1 MKGNSENIDNFFRS
15 KMDSYGEI
23 PEAAVW
29 EGISEKLG
37 HNKKKKLIIFMS
49 KVAAGM
55 LLVVS
60 LGLGYYLLN
69 KKSSLDY
76 VESIELTREPEYNKT
91 VTETDKTM
99 AATDKTV
106 AASDETIKATDNT
119 VAASDKTIKTTDNTV
134 AASDKT
140 IKATDNTIT
149 VSDKPMAAIDKTITV
164 SDKPMAATNKTDG
177 FESEEILES
186 RYSEEADI
194 AEKEYTEK
202 SEQSGLAEKYEEVPD
217 SEISLVQK
225 EIAGEGESEIIIAS
239 EFEQQDNEKSRDVIS
254 RLQSKYLSKLDNS
267 NSGDLL
273 LAERHNEKPAEANIE
288 FSDYGEEY
296 NIDDTQDKSWENQW
310 AVGGQ
315 LAPLYSYRNF
325 ASDYLSD
332 YVKDQINSNESGVI
346 AYAMGVNVAVTP
358 GKRLSIQSGIYYS
371 KYGQHT
377 DVLNITSN
385 NPEPSSWDQPEEEYG
400 TSSILFSNSTG
411 TVATSR
417 GDQLSFI
424 GTYNSGLNDKRD
436 LMSNQL
442 NTSDINSN
450 STATQYFE
458 YLEIPIV
465 IKYKLIDRKI
475 DLNILGGLSTNFL
488 IGNDIYLDEGD
499 GDHKY
504 GETINI
510 SSTNYSSSIGMGL
523 EYPVLSNFIVNV
535 EPKFK
540 YYLNPID
547 KKPSY
552 NIHPYSIGIFT
563 GISYIF

>member
-91 VTETDKTM
+91 VTETDKT
-99 AATDKTV
+99 
-106 AASDETIKATDNT
+106 IKATD
-119 VAASDKTIKTTDNTV
+119 KTV

-149 VSDKPMAAIDKTITV
+149 VSDKPME
-164 SDKPMAATNKTDG
+164 ATNKTDG

-217 SEISLVQK
+217 SETSLVQK

-325 ASDYLSD
+325 ASDCLSD

-371 KYGQHT
+371 KYG
-377 DVLNITSN
+377 
-385 NPEPSSWDQPEEEYG
+385 
-400 TSSILFSNSTG
+400 
-411 TVATSR
+411 
-417 GDQLSFI
+417 
-424 GTYNSGLNDKRD
+424 
-436 LMSNQL
+436 
-442 NTSDINSN
+442 
-450 STATQYFE
+450 
-458 YLEIPIV
+458 
-465 IKYKLIDRKI
+465 
-475 DLNILGGLSTNFL
+475 
-488 IGNDIYLDEGD
+488 
-499 GDHKY
+499 
-504 GETINI
+504 
-510 SSTNYSSSIGMGL
+510 
-523 EYPVLSNFIVNV
+523 
-535 EPKFK
+535 
-540 YYLNPID
+540 
-547 KKPSY
+547 
-552 NIHPYSIGIFT
+552 
-563 GISYIF
+563 

>member
-76 VESIELTREPEYNKT
+76 VESIELTRKPEYNKT
-91 VTETDKTM
+91 VTETDKTTK
-99 AATDKTV
+99 ATDK
-106 AASDETIKATDNT
+106 
-119 VAASDKTIKTTDNTV
+119 TV

-140 IKATDNTIT
+140 IKATDKTVAASDKTIT

-385 NPEPSSWDQPEEEYG
+385 NPEPSSWDQPEEEDG

-442 NTSDINSN
+442 YNSDINSN

-465 IKYKLIDRKI
+465 IKYKLRKV
-475 DLNILGGLSTNFL
+475 S
-488 IGNDIYLDEGD
+488 
-499 GDHKY
+499 
-504 GETINI
+504 
-510 SSTNYSSSIGMGL
+510 
-523 EYPVLSNFIVNV
+523 NV
-535 EPKFK
+535 E
-540 YYLNPID
+540 D
-547 KKPSY
+547 
-552 NIHPYSIGIFT
+552 
-563 GISYIF
+563 